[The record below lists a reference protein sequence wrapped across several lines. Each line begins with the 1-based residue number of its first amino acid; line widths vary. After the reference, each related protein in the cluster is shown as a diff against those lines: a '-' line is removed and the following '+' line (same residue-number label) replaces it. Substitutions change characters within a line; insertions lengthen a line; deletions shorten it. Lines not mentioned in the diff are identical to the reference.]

1 MVYIFTNFEHFLSF
15 RAVYKDVPYLGRGS
29 ERPQVFGIQF
39 LLLLISNDWFR
50 SGCTLIAFSMS
61 SYVLSDTLML
71 DSFLI
76 LFDIGSIQDIC

>member
-1 MVYIFTNFEHFLSF
+1 MVHFFTNFGYFLSF
-15 RAVYKDVPYLGRGS
+15 RAVYKDVPCLGRGS

-39 LLLLISNDWFR
+39 LLPPIANDWFR

-71 DSFLI
+71 HCFLI